1 MRGKDRRCVS
11 QSYRFCGSC
20 LCFSSISGV
29 VYRPYT
35 SAVIF
40 SSHFSSLFGTTQ
52 QVSVFCC
59 LIQYYTLVYLKYFMT
74 VQIRNHYVPLIFSS
88 ETILIITRRKMNV
101 LCPTLRKLCASAWY
115 LFLRQKSRSFTS
127 NWKKST
133 TSKITTMEFITSPEA
148 AFFFCLHLDHVKI
161 TFACFHCLCWMKRL
175 WQPNI
180 RETNFKDLIG
190 YVKNRKG
197 DL

>member
-101 LCPTLRKLCASAWY
+101 LCPTLRYYA
-115 LFLRQKSRSFTS
+115 
-127 NWKKST
+127 
-133 TSKITTMEFITSPEA
+133 
-148 AFFFCLHLDHVKI
+148 HLPD
-161 TFACFHCLCWMKRL
+161 TC
-175 WQPNI
+175 N
-180 RETNFKDLIG
+180 
-190 YVKNRKG
+190 YVKNQEVLRAIERKV
-197 DL
+197 LHQKLPPWSL